1 TNPCDDFYQ
10 HICGSWKG
18 SVNTVTDTLEKA
30 ADEVLALPP
39 QGSGLNQSS
48 LQKLAGFYKSCLAE
62 SNANTS
68 LTNAV
73 EFTMNYYNLTY
84 QYLVETATIRWTSAS
99 RCRFMSDAITIGV
112 TSSLTAKWHD
122 DHQVAFDLINSS
134 VSATAS
140 SKDVEDAMAIDAI
153 VIRGPQKKPAKA
165 RLFIEDLVNH
175 ASFGASLQDWVNTI
189 GRYHT
194 NLTQVTKETPVIT
207 NGIDRLSRMSDAL
220 QRATTSVRTVF
231 LYLHVL
237 VRVGQ
242 LHVLRRIRHG
252 RRLLQ
257 EFCRGRI
264 YATILNKPLQV
275 QMVKALKYES
285 SQNYVLD
292 LIDRVAQEMYLKIR
306 NSWLLPGVV
315 SEIQRVLQEQPR
327 YFFWQQ
333 VHVMEEVEKIFSRLP
348 EMTSN
353 FLGNLYNVQ
362 SASYKVP
369 MWAQCA
375 IHRNERSNLELG
387 SVYDLEEVIHHVL
400 SLSAALK

>member
-1 TNPCDDFYQ
+1 
-10 HICGSWKG
+10 
-18 SVNTVTDTLEKA
+18 
-30 ADEVLALPP
+30 
-39 QGSGLNQSS
+39 
-48 LQKLAGFYKSCLAE
+48 
-62 SNANTS
+62 
-68 LTNAV
+68 
-73 EFTMNYYNLTY
+73 M
-84 QYLVETATIRWTSAS
+84 
-99 RCRFMSDAITIGV
+99 
-112 TSSLTAKWHD
+112 
-122 DHQVAFDLINSS
+122 
-134 VSATAS
+134 
-140 SKDVEDAMAIDAI
+140 
-153 VIRGPQKKPAKA
+153 
-165 RLFIEDLVNH
+165 
-175 ASFGASLQDWVNTI
+175 
-189 GRYHT
+189 
-194 NLTQVTKETPVIT
+194 QVTKETPVIT

-275 QMVKALKYES
+275 QMMKALKYES
-285 SQNYVLD
+285 SQHYVLD
-292 LIDRVAQEMYLKIR
+292 IIDRVAQEIYLKIR

-369 MWAQCA
+369 MLAQCA
-375 IHRNERSNLELG
+375 IHR
-387 SVYDLEEVIHHVL
+387 
-400 SLSAALK
+400 